1 MMPSFSKIRVA
12 LQTVLPFFA
21 SLAYSCPVCHTRVGE
36 QIRAGIFND
45 AFGWNLLTIV
55 LPFPVFA
62 GVVAAIYFTKPSR
75 QIKISAD
82 PPNKTTK
89 DLLQD
94 DENE

>member
-21 SLAYSCPVCHTRVGE
+21 SLAYGCPVCHTRVGE
-36 QIRAGIFND
+36 QIRAAIFND
-45 AFGWNLLTIV
+45 SFGWNLLTII

-75 QIKISAD
+75 HIKGSTD
-82 PPNKTTK
+82 PPSKTK
-89 DLLQD
+89 DLLHD

>member
-1 MMPSFSKIRVA
+1 MPSFSKIRLA

-21 SLAYSCPVCHTRVGE
+21 SLAYSCPICHTRIGQ
-36 QIRAGIFND
+36 QIHAGIFND
-45 AFGWNLLTIV
+45 SFGWNLLTII

-75 QIKISAD
+75 QNRISSD
-82 PPNKTTK
+82 SPNKMAK
-89 DLLQD
+89 DPLQD